1 MSLKQAFGSF
11 LWASMES
18 LVLKGISFFVIV
30 IISRWIGP
38 SEYGLIGIISI
49 FMLIGNALVDSGLSA
64 SLIRSKNVD
73 DVDYSTVFYVNIIIS
88 IFLYVFIFAA
98 APIIAEYFKE
108 VKLVLFVRVYCLIFI
123 IRALSAVH
131 LARLIKLM
139 QFKKIALIAMP
150 STIIGSIFGLIMA
163 FNECGAWS
171 IVAMYMATDIIMNGL
186 LWFHSGWLPS
196 LVFSRYKL
204 IQHWSFGYKLFIS
217 SILNQLFDNIYT
229 ILIGRSYSMEI
240 LGYYDRAKKF
250 NEYPS
255 TSMTSVITRV
265 TYPLLSRVQDDR
277 QRLTHTYRELIR
289 FSFFIMAPL
298 MLGAAAISRPL
309 FLILLGSSWERA
321 VPFFQILSL
330 SAMFYPIHAL
340 NITILKVVG
349 RSDLFLKLEM
359 LKKVAFILPIIVGF
373 KFGIEGLLWCS
384 VLVSLINLLINIHFS
399 SKFIDYN
406 MQMQLKDAFPI
417 LVASGLMYFIMYS
430 VLLGMQNIH
439 SLIQMIVS
447 IFLGSAFFLY
457 IGTFMSFKPTTR
469 LFDFIRLKLVKLYN

>member
-1 MSLKQAFGSF
+1 
-11 LWASMES
+11 
-18 LVLKGISFFVIV
+18 
-30 IISRWIGP
+30 
-38 SEYGLIGIISI
+38 
-49 FMLIGNALVDSGLSA
+49 
-64 SLIRSKNVD
+64 
-73 DVDYSTVFYVNIIIS
+73 
-88 IFLYVFIFAA
+88 
-98 APIIAEYFKE
+98 
-108 VKLVLFVRVYCLIFI
+108 
-123 IRALSAVH
+123 
-131 LARLIKLM
+131 
-139 QFKKIALIAMP
+139 
-150 STIIGSIFGLIMA
+150 
-163 FNECGAWS
+163 
-171 IVAMYMATDIIMNGL
+171 
-186 LWFHSGWLPS
+186 
-196 LVFSRYKL
+196 
-204 IQHWSFGYKLFIS
+204 
-217 SILNQLFDNIYT
+217 
-229 ILIGRSYSMEI
+229 
-240 LGYYDRAKKF
+240 
-250 NEYPS
+250 
-255 TSMTSVITRV
+255 
-265 TYPLLSRVQDDR
+265 
-277 QRLTHTYRELIR
+277 
-289 FSFFIMAPL
+289 MAPL